1 VGKALITG
9 IDGFVGRHLGE
20 FLHRQGVAVV
30 GIQHIRKPKPT
41 KPSPMELHSC
51 DLRNYKRLL
60 SIVDDSKPDY
70 VFHLAGRNHEGN
82 SISSLW
88 ELFETNIL
96 GTLHLLQAIQKSCS
110 PKILIAISSAVYGIT
125 PTRRKISENRSLR
138 PVTPYGVS
146 KAAQEL
152 LAHQYAHEGLKIL
165 IARSFNLVGPGQH
178 ESFVCSGLARQY
190 VEIKRGLRRAEI
202 RVGNLKSR
210 RDFCDVRDAVRAY
223 WLLMQYGNFG
233 DVYNICSARSY
244 SVQMIVQALMKI
256 TGIKGNVI
264 IDAPRLKKVDI
275 PSQVGSYAKLLRHTG
290 WRPEIALDQS
300 LRDLF
305 TYWETVL

>member
-1 VGKALITG
+1 
-9 IDGFVGRHLGE
+9 
-20 FLHRQGVAVV
+20 
-30 GIQHIRKPKPT
+30 
-41 KPSPMELHSC
+41 
-51 DLRNYKRLL
+51 
-60 SIVDDSKPDY
+60 
-70 VFHLAGRNHEGN
+70 
-82 SISSLW
+82 
-88 ELFETNIL
+88 
-96 GTLHLLQAIQKSCS
+96 
-110 PKILIAISSAVYGIT
+110 
-125 PTRRKISENRSLR
+125 
-138 PVTPYGVS
+138 VS

-165 IARSFNLVGPGQH
+165 ITRSFNLVGPGQH

-233 DVYNICSARSY
+233 DVYNICSERSY

-264 IDAPRLKKVDI
+264 IDSSRLKKVDI
-275 PSQVGSYAKLLRHTG
+275 PSQVGSYAKLRRHTG
-290 WRPEIALDQS
+290 WRPQIALDQS